1 MSGISSSEADTNF
14 LLENFDPANPT
25 TEFRIL
31 IRRIVVLTE
40 EKEALEE
47 VARSTQDRLAKI
59 EHLFKDGVF
68 GVEPA
73 TLKWLAK
80 TDEAKLKKI
89 DAAIQ
94 FMDNAQFMGK
104 WSWIGL
110 TIIASIVSAIVWGVS
125 QIKAIKL

>member
-1 MSGISSSEADTNF
+1 MPGNPMTDADTNF
-14 LLENFDPANPT
+14 LLEHFDPANPT
-25 TEFRIL
+25 REFRIL

-40 EKEALEE
+40 EKAQLEQ
-47 VARSTQDRLAKI
+47 VARDTQERLAKI

-80 TDEAKLKKI
+80 TDEGKLKKI

-104 WSWIGL
+104 WTWIGL
-110 TIIASIVSAIVWGVS
+110 AIIASIVSGIAGAYSWLKGVR
-125 QIKAIKL
+125 L